1 MFGGSTVQLRAHL
14 GGSLRGTPISI
25 TKTSPNDLLW
35 SQLEYAKTSLCLHPF
50 LAGHSAMNA
59 PIRCLG
65 IHASIDCQIRSH
77 DNSPS
82 KMIIF
87 VFVAGGLRSGRPASY
102 TNAASPHL
110 SGFSHMCSRVRMSR
124 WRRGFPWASREQGRA
139 HVYEYRAP
147 TDQFVKPSLLNR
159 RSSCDADKFGKGSV
173 YRAGKSFRW
182 RMRGNG
188 CVDRCRTSPVVRR
201 RQNVRR
207 ASVSG

>member
-1 MFGGSTVQLRAHL
+1 
-14 GGSLRGTPISI
+14 
-25 TKTSPNDLLW
+25 LLS
-35 SQLEYAKTSLCLHPF
+35 SQLEHAKTSLCLHPF

-65 IHASIDCQIRSH
+65 IHASIDCPIRSH

-82 KMIIF
+82 KMIVF
-87 VFVAGGLRSGRPASY
+87 VFVAGGLRSGRPTSY
-102 TNAASPHL
+102 TNAPSPYL
-110 SGFSHMCSRVRMSR
+110 LGFSHICSRVRMSR

-139 HVYEYRAP
+139 HMYESRAP

-159 RSSCDADKFGKGSV
+159 RSSCDADKFAKGSV